1 MKSTI
6 LLLAFSAA
14 LLSSCTTAYKTG
26 QTPDDV
32 YFSPERQQDEYVQVD
47 NKNDRYYQ
55 SDDDYYED
63 RYLRMK
69 VQDRYR
75 WSDLD
80 DYYYNNRYAYGSFGN
95 VYYNNPW
102 NPYNYWNHYY
112 NPYYPSVIILNPKT
126 TTTYNRPRTVNLNAY
141 NNNQLL
147 NNNYSNPKVNNA
159 GHPVR
164 VLGTNSTENRNGNS
178 NRGQSLRDAFRNN
191 NSTQSTN
198 TNPTRTSTNTSSNT
212 TSSSDNKS
220 SSGTTNAPR
229 RKF

>member
-1 MKSTI
+1 MH
-6 LLLAFSAA
+6 
-14 LLSSCTTAYKTG
+14 TAYKTDKLPM
-26 QTPDDV
+26 TF
-32 YFSPERQQDEYVQVD
+32 FSPERHQDEYVQVN

-55 SDDDYYED
+55 SDDDFYED

-102 NPYNYWNHYY
+102 SPYNYWNHYY

-147 NNNYSNPKVNNA
+147 NNNYANPKVNNT

-164 VLGTNSTENRNGNS
+164 VLGTNSQNN
-178 NRGQSLRDAFRNN
+178 NRGNSLRDAFRNN

-198 TNPTRTSTNTSSNT
+198 TNPARSNTNTSNT
-212 TSSSDNKS
+212 TSSSNNNS
-220 SSGTTNAPR
+220 SSGSGTTTAPR